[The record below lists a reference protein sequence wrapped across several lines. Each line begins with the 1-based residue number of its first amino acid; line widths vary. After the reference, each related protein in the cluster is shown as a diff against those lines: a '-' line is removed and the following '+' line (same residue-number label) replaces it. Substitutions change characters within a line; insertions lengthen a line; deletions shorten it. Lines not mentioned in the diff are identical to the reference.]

1 MIFPFKGSET
11 ETRVGGGGLMKPNR
25 KLAKIADRHFGD
37 FFFCLEKQDVVGS
50 RVVST
55 SLNRL

>member
-11 ETRVGGGGLMKPNR
+11 ETRVGGGLMKPNR
-25 KLAKIADRHFGD
+25 KLAKIADRLFGD